1 MNHQHGS
8 SFIGLGAFAVV
19 ACCVLPALLAITA
32 GVAIAGLALRWWLVI
47 VFSVASVA
55 GLLRY
60 RRRVACERKEHE

>member
-8 SFIGLGAFAVV
+8 SFIGLGALAV

-32 GVAIAGLALRWWLVI
+32 GVAIAGLALRWWLVT
-47 VFSVASVA
+47 VFSVAAVA

-60 RRRVACERKEHE
+60 RTRVACERKEHE